1 MGAPALSKCSCNA
14 IKDSPR
20 ERSDSKVDSD
30 RRESNPRRKL
40 AACQLTT
47 SAQTIRPKD
56 PAAIGCYIMMFPSS
70 AALSSYCGLTVLLV
84 CVMPWSAA
92 GQTTENG
99 PRDTKGTE
107 FVLSFIQN
115 LQRDGHRP
123 RLHVTGSSP
132 ALASVVV
139 DVPLVGFT
147 EKLNVRFGEV
157 ATVELPRDG
166 VEMLG
171 SRKGRHVV
179 HIQADNDI
187 MVYGVFTERDS
198 SDAYLGLPTDVLGT
212 EYLVPCNTI
221 TRNRPEEGFVHIPSE
236 FGVVGV
242 YENTT
247 VTIVPKQRVL
257 FEDRTYFATETI
269 TTTLDRFETLQI
281 QSSDDLTGSRIV
293 SNKPV
298 AVLSGNLFTSV
309 GHPESVR
316 GSGTH
321 IVEMIPPVHGWG
333 REFALVPLKGREQ
346 GDLFRVL
353 AARDDTQSCS
363 YLEFPTCHSDQRSHE
378 TSLTGEA
385 CHVASLVRVTGLK
398 LQVNLTGSDPR
409 TLHAGEFWEFDLP
422 SYSYKH
428 LVSSKP
434 VLVVQYSK
442 SKTVDQARADPFMM
456 LVPAVSQFAA
466 NYSFGTVDFADLHM
480 YGTYHLNIVVN
491 TSEKGGLR
499 LDDNPLDPDTRW
511 FLIPDT
517 QMSAARVDS
526 PTVTFGV
533 SVYGYT
539 DYDGYGY
546 PGGLLLPAHATWR
559 SSDELQGVGGT
570 GQSGDISEGVP
581 DNPQH
586 RENRGGNGKA
596 ASTNIP
602 SKTVQWK
609 DYAESKVL
617 IVLFCCLLLG
627 SIIAGVLYIK
637 NQRKDDFPSSSM
649 EGLELD
655 DSA

>member
-1 MGAPALSKCSCNA
+1 
-14 IKDSPR
+14 
-20 ERSDSKVDSD
+20 
-30 RRESNPRRKL
+30 
-40 AACQLTT
+40 
-47 SAQTIRPKD
+47 
-56 PAAIGCYIMMFPSS
+56 MMFPSS
-70 AALSSYCGLTVLLV
+70 AALPFYCGLTVLLV
-84 CVMPWSAA
+84 CMMPWSAA

-99 PRDTKGTE
+99 LRDTKGTE

-115 LQRDGHRP
+115 LQRDGHWP
-123 RLHVTGSSP
+123 RLHITGSSP

-147 EKLNVRFGEV
+147 EKVNVRFGEV

-171 SRKGRHVV
+171 SRKGRHAV

-198 SDAYLGLPTDVLGT
+198 SDAYLGLPTDALGT

-242 YENTT
+242 YDNTS

-333 REFALVPLKGREQ
+333 REFALVPLKEREQ
-346 GDLFRVL
+346 GDVFRVL
-353 AARDDTQSCS
+353 AARDDTQ
-363 YLEFPTCHSDQRSHE
+363 
-378 TSLTGEA
+378 
-385 CHVASLVRVTGLK
+385 
-398 LQVNLTGSDPR
+398 VNLTGSYPR
-409 TLHAGEFWEFDLP
+409 TLKAGEFWEFDLP

-428 LVSSKP
+428 LTSSKP

-456 LVPAVSQFAA
+456 LVPAVSQFSA
-466 NYSFGTVDFADLHM
+466 NYSFSTVDFADLHM

-517 QMSAARVDS
+517 QMSAARVDVRCGSHTLVHQS

-559 SSDELQGVGGT
+559 SSDELQSVGGT

-617 IVLFCCLLLG
+617 IVLFCGLLLG

-637 NQRKDDFPSSSM
+637 NQRKDDFPSTSM

>member
-1 MGAPALSKCSCNA
+1 MLLSQTRLGKGDRNLGFSPNLICVVVKDILVYFATRRVLASGASSHCYR
-14 IKDSPR
+14 R

-30 RRESNPRRKL
+30 PRESNPRRKL

-70 AALSSYCGLTVLLV
+70 AALPFYCGLTVLLV
-84 CVMPWSAA
+84 CMMPWSAA

-99 PRDTKGTE
+99 LWDTKGTE

-171 SRKGRHVV
+171 SRKGRHAV

-198 SDAYLGLPTDVLGT
+198 SDAYLGLPTDALGT

-242 YENTT
+242 YDNTT

-298 AVLSGNLFTSV
+298 AVLSGNLFASV
-309 GHPESVR
+309 GHQESVR

-333 REFALVPLKGREQ
+333 REFALVALKGREQ
-346 GDLFRVL
+346 GDVFRVL
-353 AARDDTQSCS
+353 AARDGTQVFTFSLILFKFC
-363 YLEFPTCHSDQRSHE
+363 FHS
-378 TSLTGEA
+378 
-385 CHVASLVRVTGLK
+385 
-398 LQVNLTGSDPR
+398 
-409 TLHAGEFWEFDLP
+409 FD
-422 SYSYKH
+422 
-428 LVSSKP
+428 
-434 VLVVQYSK
+434 YSK

-466 NYSFGTVDFADLHM
+466 NYSFLTVDFADLHM
-480 YGTYHLNIVVN
+480 YGTYHLNIVVK
-491 TSEKGGLR
+491 TSEKEGLR
-499 LDDNPLDPDTRW
+499 LDDNPLDPDTQW

-517 QMSAARVDS
+517 QMSAARVDVRCGSHTLVHQS

-570 GQSGDISEGVP
+570 GQSEDVP

-602 SKTVQWK
+602 SKTVKWK

-637 NQRKDDFPSSSM
+637 NQRKDDFPSTSM
-649 EGLELD
+649 EGLELA